1 MNWTYPQPPEFQT
14 VKEQFVWYLKKFCR
28 FALYCGKKARIS
40 SVEKVEDETLENIMD
55 TLGDDFM
62 IGKAYDIKMKH
73 GEGLNN
79 MSLVVVSKVVAEL
92 SRGLTVN
99 DITEEMKLFTEFLK
113 DDEISKRRFFSY
125 WNQLSLIIES
135 LSS

>member
-1 MNWTYPQPPEFQT
+1 
-14 VKEQFVWYLKKFCR
+14 
-28 FALYCGKKARIS
+28 
-40 SVEKVEDETLENIMD
+40 
-55 TLGDDFM
+55 
-62 IGKAYDIKMKH
+62 MKH

-113 DDEISKRRFFSY
+113 DDEISKRRFFSF